1 MIYTLTEE
9 QLMDYLYC
17 PVFYGLR
24 FNSKLKVERAVT
36 MPKLVQR
43 VINAF
48 CSKLR
53 DGEVMRMDIVK
64 RKWDMLCK
72 EYPEVMTQE
81 NIREGYGHLNR
92 FYRWAAREELRVATL
107 GDVYTIR
114 QKLDNGDYLD
124 YKGSL
129 NVIMANKYNKPENL
143 KFWFATRLP
152 DQADLDL
159 ALKTTLDHVGFYQ
172 LYGQPLIG
180 TRVHHLRKDKDFYTV
195 RDVETAKERVLAVT
209 RNVFKSI
216 QQDIWYPHE
225 GPMCQKCQVR
235 DFCLMYGS
243 NLV

>member
-72 EYPEVMTQE
+72 EY
-81 NIREGYGHLNR
+81 
-92 FYRWAAREELRVATL
+92 L

-129 NVIMANKYNKPENL
+129 NIIMANKYNKLENL

-159 ALKTTLDHVGFYQ
+159 ALKMTLDHVGFYQ

-180 TRVHHLRKDKDFYTV
+180 PRVHHLRKDRDFYTV
-195 RDVETAKERVLAVT
+195 RDIETAKERVLAVT

-216 QQDIWYPHE
+216 RQDIWYPHE